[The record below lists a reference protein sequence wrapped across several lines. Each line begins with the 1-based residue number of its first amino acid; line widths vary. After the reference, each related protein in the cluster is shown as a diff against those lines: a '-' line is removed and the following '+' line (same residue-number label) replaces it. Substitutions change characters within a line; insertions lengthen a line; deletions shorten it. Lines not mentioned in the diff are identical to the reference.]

1 MKKKYPPLSAE
12 KYRVKKR
19 ISKKILSLSFS
30 ISRSNFLRSRIS
42 PRPPLS
48 LAIRHSRTSGLP
60 PSKVDVYRFRGEGRF
75 TISGIRG
82 SRYSTY
88 PCFLLQRPPSS
99 SRYIRLRK
107 NNWPRSRR
115 KVVATNSSACF
126 SSPSLLLESR
136 SPERRG
142 NETIGGGILARDTG
156 SDTEIIFRLIK
167 VRGKRRCMFDW
178 R

>member
-1 MKKKYPPLSAE
+1 METGSPVLAFFPNFRDKRAGLKIRRRVSATLAVNGNG
-12 KYRVKKR
+12 RRNFKR
-19 ISKKILSLSFS
+19 GRKGERERDAVAVS
-30 ISRSNFLRSRIS
+30 
-42 PRPPLS
+42 
-48 LAIRHSRTSGLP
+48 
-60 PSKVDVYRFRGEGRF
+60 SKVDVYRFRGEGRF